1 MVLVCSI
8 SRSVTHSFC
17 PSPPVLG
24 FRVSTWWN
32 SDQDDCL
39 EVERR
44 TRRSPSPTS
53 FCSEWT
59 FVSGFFPRSLAD
71 SFPSFS
77 LNHCSWT
84 LFTQDVNM
92 HERYIEAARY
102 GTSQNLFV
110 RISELFLRRLP
121 DTETGPGVHYLAD
134 LVVTND
140 TLASAFRVVQLVC
153 ENQDIPVLDFR
164 NPPVTTIRDLVTTI
178 LQKTPPRCAILLD
191 VRDHGFLQK
200 VRARIA
206 GKCCDLRFRRV
217 IFCLTTDPALL
228 PSPAIQIAIPGSL
241 QDRLTMLLYHLPAP
255 LRAQAQSL
263 DEFLP
268 VAEAMLDYALFE
280 PRRWQEVCVD
290 GTLAAF
296 LSTALYQLA
305 RRGRADPPV
314 DPGAYPSFEQNWRR
328 LLASRLQES
337 LSLPPTTICPSIHRV
352 IPVGVS
358 SSDALHAME
367 VAIPPN
373 LPNPYVVTVQASAV
387 DDQCGSIA
395 IAQPLRYTVVHLH
408 YTVNP
413 GILVDVCRELRLGHR
428 AVVSEVHRMNQRH
441 DVMSQQQETLH
452 RKQDETNQQLAAI
465 KHEMTALV
473 ARLTP
478 ADPALDG
485 TCSKTG
491 CGNLVTRRFKSGKR
505 KKQCTTCLSHF
516 HKPHPKRKSCV

>member
-1 MVLVCSI
+1 
-8 SRSVTHSFC
+8 
-17 PSPPVLG
+17 
-24 FRVSTWWN
+24 
-32 SDQDDCL
+32 
-39 EVERR
+39 
-44 TRRSPSPTS
+44 
-53 FCSEWT
+53 
-59 FVSGFFPRSLAD
+59 
-71 SFPSFS
+71 
-77 LNHCSWT
+77 
-84 LFTQDVNM
+84 M

-337 LSLPPTTICPSIHRV
+337 LSLPPTTICPSIHRA

-408 YTVNP
+408 CTVNP